1 MRTAK
6 RLAILVLLGVAAG
19 CTLPFVEQEKS
30 VRVLVYNIH
39 AGKDAG
45 GTPNLQEVARL
56 VLAHA
61 ADVVLLQ
68 EVDRGTKRSGGV
80 DQLQVLMD
88 ATEFAGAFGR
98 TLDYDGGQ
106 YGIAAL
112 SRAGF
117 GLEDTVPLRVSP
129 PQARAGGSHEPRGA
143 LVTVVHTEF
152 GRWSAVTTHL
162 DASAGDEYRLQEA
175 DQLEEIVRLRRAA
188 GLPLI
193 VGGDM
198 NATPDSAVVK
208 KLLAFGLRDAW
219 AECGKGDGFTYPASK
234 PIKRID
240 YVFVTGALRCTS
252 AEVIDTQASDHR
264 PLLVHLVQ

>member
-6 RLAILVLLGVAAG
+6 RLALLVLLGVAAG
-19 CTLPFVEQEKS
+19 CTLPFVEQERS

-56 VLAHA
+56 ILARS

-68 EVDRGTKRSGGV
+68 EVDRGTRRSGGV
-80 DQLQVLMD
+80 DQLRALMD
-88 ATEFAGAFGR
+88 ATEFEGAFGR

-112 SRAGF
+112 ARDGF

-129 PQARAGGSHEPRGA
+129 PQARAGGSLEPRGA
-143 LVTVVHTEF
+143 LVTVVHTEL
-152 GRWSAVTTHL
+152 GRWSAINTHL

-175 DQLEEIVRLRRAA
+175 DALEDIVRLRRAA

-198 NATPDSAVVK
+198 NATPDSAVVR

-219 AECGKGDGFTYPASK
+219 AECGKGDGLTYPASN

-240 YVFVTGALRCTS
+240 YLFLAGALRCST

-264 PLLVHLVQ
+264 PLLVTIVP